1 MELREALAELESLGT
16 EQNRNI
22 YRRHGVTGDQFGV
35 SFANLEALRK
45 KIKKDH
51 ELAKGLWRSGNHDAR
66 VLATMV
72 ADPEIA
78 DNALLQAWAN
88 DLCAHTLCDLFSGF
102 VEKTPHAKELAPGW
116 AQDEGEWKSRT
127 GWLLLARLA
136 ADDRLSDEDLG
147 RWLLAAT
154 DTIHDAPNRV
164 RDAMVMY
171 VISVGILDEG
181 WNARALDAAR
191 MIGKVDVD
199 HGETGCKTPEAA
211 DYIKKT
217 IARKG
222 FVRKAVAKK

>member
-22 YRRHGVTGDQFGV
+22 YRRHGVTGEQFGV
-35 SFANLEALRK
+35 SFANLEVLRK

-51 ELAKGLWRSGNHDAR
+51 ELAKGLWQSGNHDAR

-72 ADPEIA
+72 ADPALA
-78 DNALLQAWAN
+78 DALILNSWVK
-88 DLCAHTLCDLFSGF
+88 DLAAHTLCDLFSAF
-102 VEKTPHAKELAPGW
+102 VAKTSHAMTLAPEW
-116 AQDEGEWKSRT
+116 AQDPGEWKSRT

-136 ADDRLSDEDLG
+136 ADDKLSDQDLG

-154 DTIHDAPNRV
+154 DQIHGSPNRV
-164 RDAMVMY
+164 KDAMVMY
-171 VISVGILDEG
+171 VISVGILDEE

-199 HGETGCKTPEAA
+199 HGETGCQTPDAA
-211 DYIKKT
+211 DYMKRT